1 MLQSILLEESTISA
15 IAFGA
20 AAGVLFL
27 VLYREFERIMVKRK
41 IDRMQVRQQKEFA
54 AEAGDRA
61 RETCKPMSLVAGSF
75 GKDAPGRVIDPP
87 E

>member
-1 MLQSILLEESTISA
+1 MLESILLEESTISA
-15 IAFGA
+15 IAFGT

-27 VLYREFERIMVKRK
+27 VIYQEFERVLVKRK
-41 IDRMQVRQQKEFA
+41 IEKMQVRQQEEFA

-75 GKDAPGRVIDPP
+75 GKNAPGRIIDPP
-87 E
+87 G